1 MRVEKLMFLAALV
14 GCGSKDDGPSCDK
27 VVDNMLVIT
36 KQAMPAGHDGMD
48 AGNSRKAM
56 IDQCVARKMS
66 ADERRCLAAA
76 KDVTGMAACT
86 PSRAPAAPK

>member
-1 MRVEKLMFLAALV
+1 MRWLLLLALV
-14 GCGSKDDGPSCDK
+14 GCGSKDDGTTCEK
-27 VVDNMLVIT
+27 VVENMMTIT

-48 AGNSRKAM
+48 AGNSKKAM

-66 ADERRCLAAA
+66 AEQRRCLATA

-86 PSRAPAAPK
+86 PKKP

>member
-1 MRVEKLMFLAALV
+1 MRWLMLLALV
-14 GCGSKDDGPSCDK
+14 GCGSKDDGPSCEK

-36 KQAMPAGHDGMD
+36 KSAMPAGHGDMD
-48 AGNSRKAM
+48 AGNSKKAM

-66 ADERRCLAAA
+66 AEQRRCLATA

-86 PSRAPAAPK
+86 PAQPPASTK

>member
-1 MRVEKLMFLAALV
+1 MRWLMFLALAA
-14 GCGSKDDGPSCDK
+14 CGSKDDGPPCEK
-27 VVDNMLVIT
+27 VVENMMSIT

-48 AGNSRKAM
+48 AGNNKKAM

-66 ADERRCLAAA
+66 AEQRRCLATA

-86 PSRAPAAPK
+86 PKK